1 MDEREI
7 RLRCIEAAAKNP
19 TPHPEGYASGVLQS
33 AQKWAG
39 WVLENQAAHKPGTI
53 TLKKP

>member
-19 TPHPEGYASGVLQS
+19 PSHQGGYAAGVREAASAWFDWIISNAKSG
-33 AQKWAG
+33 
-39 WVLENQAAHKPGTI
+39 
-53 TLKKP
+53 TLGLPKK